1 MSQLSRFKPKPEPKT
16 QVLLGPGPEPA
27 SRIGHAQLARLF
39 RIILILQ
46 TKQFPNANELGR
58 RCEVSRRTIYRDI
71 DVLGDAGVIVQ
82 FRHDRQGYEI
92 TKGFF
97 LPPLNLEP
105 SEAISLLILAQQKA
119 LGDGL
124 GLAELAWSGSLKLLE
139 SLPAEVR
146 ERSLVAAEPFLG
158 EVSVSEPC
166 TERVLIHEAI
176 VNSLMQQKQLRLWYL
191 ERATLVEECTK
202 FAPYRAVLNGELWFL
217 VGRSSLHRRIE
228 VIGVPWIRR
237 ALLTDEPYALPI
249 RFNLDRF
256 FGMAWG
262 VERSPIRFPVWLRFR
277 PGVAIEVAEY
287 ANRRGLKITN
297 LDDGGLDLHFCVDGI
312 DELFRWVMGFGDQV
326 EVLAPPELRDRIL
339 KVAENLARVNRTA
352 PQCQHPPTVID

>member
-1 MSQLSRFKPKPEPKT
+1 MSQLSRFEPTRESKT
-16 QVLLGPGPEPA
+16 SVSLVPA
-27 SRIGHAQLARLF
+27 PAIGIGHAQLARLF

-58 RCEVSRRTIYRDI
+58 QCEVSRRTIYRDI
-71 DVLGDAGVIVQ
+71 EVLGDAGVTVR

-92 TKGFF
+92 TKGVF

-105 SEAISLLILAQQKA
+105 GEALSLLILAQQKT

-124 GLAELAWSGSLKLLE
+124 GLAGHAWSGALKLLE

-166 TERVLIHEAI
+166 PERVLIHEAI
-176 VNSLMQQKQLRLWYL
+176 VTALMRQKQLRLWYV

-202 FAPYRAVLNGELWFL
+202 FAPYRAVLNGALWFL
-217 VGRSSLHRRIE
+217 VGRSSLHRRIV
-228 VIGVPWIRR
+228 VIGVPWIQR
-237 ALLTDEPYALPI
+237 ALLTDEPYTLPF
-249 RFNLDRF
+249 RFNLERF

-262 VERSPIRFPVWLRFR
+262 VERSPIRFAVWLRFR
-277 PGVAIEVAEY
+277 PGVAFEVAEY
-287 ANRRGLKITN
+287 ARRRGLKITN
-297 LDDGGLDLHFCVDGI
+297 LDDGGLDIHFCVDGI
-312 DELFRWVMGFGDQV
+312 GELFRWVLGFGDQV
-326 EVLAPPELRDRIL
+326 EVLSPPELRDRIFE
-339 KVAENLARVNRTA
+339 VAENLARLNRNA
-352 PQCQHPPTVID
+352 R